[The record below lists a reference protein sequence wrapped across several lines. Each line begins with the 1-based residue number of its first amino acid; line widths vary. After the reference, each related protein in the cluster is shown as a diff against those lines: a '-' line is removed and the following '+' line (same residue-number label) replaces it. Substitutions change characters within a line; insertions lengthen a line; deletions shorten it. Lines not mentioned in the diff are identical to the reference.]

1 MRLYGGVNGI
11 PIVIEPV
18 TGIENAYVPQSP
30 ASKVYEQIISDF
42 EYAAGLNDDDTPR
55 LPKRLDPAY
64 TSGRVTNGAAH
75 AFLAEVYL
83 TLGRW
88 EDAAREA
95 QEVISSEQYTFV
107 NDYQNL
113 WDIE

>member
-42 EYAAGLNDDDTPR
+42 EYAAGLNDD
-55 LPKRLDPAY
+55 
-64 TSGRVTNGAAH
+64 AASH
-75 AFLAEVYL
+75 FKEGGPFVYL
-83 TLGRW
+83 VEGFSAYHLPVVG
-88 EDAAREA
+88 
-95 QEVISSEQYTFV
+95 Q
-107 NDYQNL
+107 
-113 WDIE
+113 

>member
-42 EYAAGLNDDDTPR
+42 EYAAG
-55 LPKRLDPAY
+55 Y
-64 TSGRVTNGAAH
+64 CSEEITS
-75 AFLAEVYL
+75 
-83 TLGRW
+83 
-88 EDAAREA
+88 
-95 QEVISSEQYTFV
+95 
-107 NDYQNL
+107 
-113 WDIE
+113 

>member
-42 EYAAGLNDDDTPR
+42 EYAAGLNDDDTPPFAETFR
-55 LPKRLDPAY
+55 SGVHKR
-64 TSGRVTNGAAH
+64 TCN
-75 AFLAEVYL
+75 
-83 TLGRW
+83 
-88 EDAAREA
+88 
-95 QEVISSEQYTFV
+95 
-107 NDYQNL
+107 
-113 WDIE
+113 